1 MENSVVNTETV
12 EVVKDPVAERI
23 EAIKRQALALAQKRQ
38 VEMLNTSNGI
48 NNYLASEDRKLLN
61 SIASRIAVAYDKPLA
76 TGFMFA
82 ENIEI
87 LVAITNRLQY
97 ANKSVREL
105 LEPGEADLDLYSI
118 FDRSVRDELL
128 EAYGSLPYLREA
140 TVLVM
145 PDGSTEVLDAELVA
159 TAKQGVPC
167 NVEKLNSCI
176 EILSLRLGLYCSYV
190 ASEDQ
195 ATKAFTQAS
204 QKLKSLDKLAELK
217 SQLLA

>member
-61 SIASRIAVAYDKPLA
+61 NIASRIAVAYDKPLA

-118 FDRSVRDELL
+118 FDRSIRDELL

-159 TAKQGVPC
+159 TAKQGTPC

>member
-1 MENSVVNTETV
+1 MENSVVETV

-23 EAIKRQALALAQKRQ
+23 EAIKKQALALAQKRQ

-105 LEPGEADLDLYSI
+105 LEPGEADLDLYAI
-118 FDRSVRDELL
+118 FDRSIRDELL

-140 TVLVM
+140 TVLTM

-159 TAKQGVPC
+159 TAKQGTPC

-195 ATKAFTQAS
+195 ATRAFTQAS

>member
-1 MENSVVNTETV
+1 MENSVVETV

-23 EAIKRQALALAQKRQ
+23 EAIKKQALALAQKRQ

-105 LEPGEADLDLYSI
+105 LEPGESDLDLYSI
-118 FDRSVRDELL
+118 FDRSIRDELL

-140 TVLVM
+140 TVLTM
-145 PDGSTEVLDAELVA
+145 PDGSTEVLDAELVE

-167 NVEKLNSCI
+167 DVEKLNSCI

-190 ASEDQ
+190 ATEEQ

>member
-1 MENSVVNTETV
+1 MENSVVETV

-23 EAIKRQALALAQKRQ
+23 EAIKKQALALAQKRQ

-61 SIASRIAVAYDKPLA
+61 SIASRIAVAHDKPLA

-105 LEPGEADLDLYSI
+105 LEPGEADLDLYAI
-118 FDRSVRDELL
+118 FDRSIRDELL

-140 TVLVM
+140 TVLTM
-145 PDGSTEVLDAELVA
+145 PDGSTEVLDE
-159 TAKQGVPC
+159 TAKQGTPC

-176 EILSLRLGLYCSYV
+176 EILALRLGLYCSYV

-195 ATKAFTQAS
+195 ATRAFTQAS

>member
-1 MENSVVNTETV
+1 MENSVVETV

-23 EAIKRQALALAQKRQ
+23 EAIKKQALALAQKRQ

-87 LVAITNRLQY
+87 LVAITNKLQY

-118 FDRSVRDELL
+118 FDRSIRDELL

-140 TVLVM
+140 TVLTM

>member
-1 MENSVVNTETV
+1 MENLAVETV

-23 EAIKRQALALAQKRQ
+23 EAIKKQALALAQKRQ

-105 LEPGEADLDLYSI
+105 LEPGEADLDLYAI
-118 FDRSVRDELL
+118 FDRSIRDELL

-140 TVLVM
+140 TVLTM

-195 ATKAFTQAS
+195 ATRAFTQAS

>member
-1 MENSVVNTETV
+1 MENSVVETV

-23 EAIKRQALALAQKRQ
+23 EAIKKQALALAQKRQ

-76 TGFMFA
+76 TGFIFA

-105 LEPGEADLDLYSI
+105 LEPGEADLDLYAI
-118 FDRSVRDELL
+118 FDRSIRDELL

-140 TVLVM
+140 TVLTM

-190 ASEDQ
+190 ASEEQ

>member
-1 MENSVVNTETV
+1 MENLAVETV

-23 EAIKRQALALAQKRQ
+23 EAIKKQALALAQKRQ

-105 LEPGEADLDLYSI
+105 LEPGEADLDLYAI
-118 FDRSVRDELL
+118 FDRSIRDELL

-140 TVLVM
+140 TVLTM

-159 TAKQGVPC
+159 DNKLTIDGKIIKFGTNDVGAKDKIQ
-167 NVEKLNSCI
+167 
-176 EILSLRLGLYCSYV
+176 
-190 ASEDQ
+190 
-195 ATKAFTQAS
+195 
-204 QKLKSLDKLAELK
+204 QKL
-217 SQLLA
+217 QLLAHLD

>member
-23 EAIKRQALALAQKRQ
+23 EAIKKQALALAQKRQ
-38 VEMLNTSNGI
+38 VQMLNTSNGI

-105 LEPGEADLDLYSI
+105 LEPGEADLDLYAI
-118 FDRSVRDELL
+118 FDRSIRDELL

>member
-1 MENSVVNTETV
+1 MENSVVETV

-23 EAIKRQALALAQKRQ
+23 EAIKKQALALAQKRQ

-76 TGFMFA
+76 TGFIFA

-105 LEPGEADLDLYSI
+105 LEPGEADLDLYAI
-118 FDRSVRDELL
+118 FDRSIRDELL

-140 TVLVM
+140 TVLTM

-190 ASEDQ
+190 ATEEQ

>member
-1 MENSVVNTETV
+1 MENLVVETV

-23 EAIKRQALALAQKRQ
+23 EAIKKQALALAQKRQ

-118 FDRSVRDELL
+118 FDRSIRDELL

-140 TVLVM
+140 TVLTM

-195 ATKAFTQAS
+195 ATRAFTQAS

>member
-118 FDRSVRDELL
+118 FDRSIRDELL

-190 ASEDQ
+190 ATEEQ

>member
-1 MENSVVNTETV
+1 MENLAVETV

-23 EAIKRQALALAQKRQ
+23 EAIKKQALALAQKRQ

-105 LEPGEADLDLYSI
+105 LEPGEADLDLYAI
-118 FDRSVRDELL
+118 FDRSIRDELL

-140 TVLVM
+140 TVLTM

-159 TAKQGVPC
+159 TAKQGIPC

-195 ATKAFTQAS
+195 ATRAFTQAS

>member
-1 MENSVVNTETV
+1 MENLVVETV

-23 EAIKRQALALAQKRQ
+23 EAIKKQALALAQKRQ

-105 LEPGEADLDLYSI
+105 LEPGEADLDLYAI
-118 FDRSVRDELL
+118 FDRSIRDELL

>member
-1 MENSVVNTETV
+1 MENSVVETV

-23 EAIKRQALALAQKRQ
+23 EAIKKQALALAQKRQ

-118 FDRSVRDELL
+118 FDRSIRDELL

-140 TVLVM
+140 TVLTM

>member
-118 FDRSVRDELL
+118 FDRSIRDELL

>member
-12 EVVKDPVAERI
+12 EAVKDPVAERI

-87 LVAITNRLQY
+87 LVAITSRLQY

-118 FDRSVRDELL
+118 FDRSIRDELL

-140 TVLVM
+140 TVLTM

-167 NVEKLNSCI
+167 NIEKLNSCI

>member
-1 MENSVVNTETV
+1 MENSVVETV

-23 EAIKRQALALAQKRQ
+23 EAIKKQALALAQKRQ

-118 FDRSVRDELL
+118 FDRSIRDELL

-140 TVLVM
+140 TVLTM

-190 ASEDQ
+190 ASEEQ
-195 ATKAFTQAS
+195 ATRAFTQAS

>member
-1 MENSVVNTETV
+1 MENLVVETV

-23 EAIKRQALALAQKRQ
+23 EAIKKQALALAQKRQ

-87 LVAITNRLQY
+87 LVAITNRVQY

-105 LEPGEADLDLYSI
+105 LEPGEADLDLYAI
-118 FDRSVRDELL
+118 FDRSIRDELL

-140 TVLVM
+140 TVLTM

-195 ATKAFTQAS
+195 ATRAFTQAS

>member
-1 MENSVVNTETV
+1 MENSVVETV

-23 EAIKRQALALAQKRQ
+23 EAIKKQALALAQKRQ

-61 SIASRIAVAYDKPLA
+61 SIASRIAVAYDKPFA

-105 LEPGEADLDLYSI
+105 LEPGEADLDLYAI
-118 FDRSVRDELL
+118 FDRSIRDELL

-140 TVLVM
+140 TVLTM

-190 ASEDQ
+190 ATEEQ

>member
-1 MENSVVNTETV
+1 MENSVVETV

-23 EAIKRQALALAQKRQ
+23 EAIKKQALALAQKRQ

-76 TGFMFA
+76 TGFIFA

-105 LEPGEADLDLYSI
+105 LEPGEADLDLYAI
-118 FDRSVRDELL
+118 FDRSIRDELL

-140 TVLVM
+140 TVLTM